1 MDDNRIYGLLSDNK
15 HKRGRKC
22 VGGCYLWTTAAYTDF
37 YLTTNIN
44 EGESV
49 LVVAI
54 CGR

>member
-1 MDDNRIYGLLSDNK
+1 MDDSRIYGLLSDNK

-22 VGGCYLWTTAAYTDF
+22 VGGCYLWTT
-37 YLTTNIN
+37 NIN

-54 CGR
+54 CGRQPHVRAFI